1 MSRYDGRRVYLNDDD
16 FYEEVFEERG
26 VSSIRH
32 YATPTL
38 NHPSVEQVGS
48 LNTIPHVWKTGDR
61 YYKLAH
67 KHYGD
72 KTLWW
77 LIAWFNKAPTESH
90 LTTGQAIK
98 IPLPLEAA
106 LSLMQDSY

>member
-1 MSRYDGRRVYLNDDD
+1 MRMYREQFKSRNANSINHYNSPNMSYPNAAQVRNMTVLN
-16 FYEEVFEERG
+16 
-26 VSSIRH
+26 
-32 YATPTL
+32 
-38 NHPSVEQVGS
+38 
-48 LNTIPHVWKTGDR
+48 HVWKHGDR